1 VQEKKPDRIS
11 YCWKPAMHS
20 DTLVFDLSTVRE
32 RPAMPQQMDL
42 ILALTTFCI
51 VTLFTPGPNNIML
64 MTSGLNFGVRR
75 TVPHMIGVPLGFA
88 LMVMGVGFGLG
99 ALFETWP
106 VLYPVL
112 KYAGSAYL
120 VFLAWKI
127 AFSGPIEASGDV
139 EGRPM
144 TFLQAVAFQWI
155 NPKAWV
161 MAVGVMSAYA
171 AVAVFPFNVLLM
183 SALYGALGFVSSGTW
198 VGFGY
203 GLQRIINNPR
213 SVRIFNGI
221 MAVLLV
227 ASLYPI
233 FSENWH

>member
-1 VQEKKPDRIS
+1 
-11 YCWKPAMHS
+11 
-20 DTLVFDLSTVRE
+20 
-32 RPAMPQQMDL
+32 MPQQIDL
-42 ILALTTFCI
+42 VLALATFCV

-75 TVPHMIGVPLGFA
+75 TLPHMTGVSLGFA
-88 LMVMGVGFGLG
+88 LMVMGVGLGLG

-112 KYAGSAYL
+112 KYAGAGYL
-120 VFLAWKI
+120 TFLAWKI
-127 AFSGPIEASGDV
+127 AFSGPIEASDRASA
-139 EGRPM
+139 RPM

-161 MAVGVMSAYA
+161 MAVGAMSAYA
-171 AVAVFPFNVLLM
+171 AVAAFPFNVLLM
-183 SALYGALGFVSSGTW
+183 SALYGALGFASSGTW

-203 GLQRIINNPR
+203 GLQRIIKNPR

-233 FSENWH
+233 FADIGQ